1 MTFERD
7 GVHPKRLHRN
17 HQIEIRVLNVTMPSF
32 VRQQDRT
39 VWLVFW
45 PRNRLPGK
53 RLVKRSFLETPWGR
67 HWPSRNQWIELAK
80 PTGDDLTQ
88 KPHGAFGPSQQKHE
102 PLCASLVVRS
112 RPPPSL
118 PRSVVNW
125 IPDAA
130 DRSPNRCETA
140 SNTRPTS
147 KNRATPP
154 TTMPE
159 PSSVGE
165 SGQPQEAAPKE
176 RSGRYRPRTRPVGP
190 PGE

>member
-1 MTFERD
+1 MSWQ
-7 GVHPKRLHRN
+7 HRP
-17 HQIEIRVLNVTMPSF
+17 HRRGALLN
-32 VRQQDRT
+32 
-39 VWLVFW
+39 L
-45 PRNRLPGK
+45 
-53 RLVKRSFLETPWGR
+53 
-67 HWPSRNQWIELAK
+67 IA
-80 PTGDDLTQ
+80 PTILSAPEPQ
-88 KPHGAFGPSQQKHE
+88 KSHGAFGPSQQKHE

-147 KNRATPP
+147 RNRATPP

-159 PSSVGE
+159 PSSVEE
-165 SGQPQEAAPKE
+165 SGQPPEAAPKE
-176 RSGRYRPRTRPVGP
+176 RSGRYRSPNQTRRTARRMSPAIMTTTAGGP
-190 PGE
+190 PAFSGQDTPCRQLLEN

>member
-1 MTFERD
+1 MTGRFRS
-7 GVHPKRLHRN
+7 RFR
-17 HQIEIRVLNVTMPSF
+17 
-32 VRQQDRT
+32 
-39 VWLVFW
+39 
-45 PRNRLPGK
+45 PRNRAPGK
-53 RLVKRSFLETPWGR
+53 RLIKRSFLETPWGR

-88 KPHGAFGPSQQKHE
+88 KPHGAFGPSQQKHD

-118 PRSVVNW
+118 HRSVVNW

-140 SNTRPTS
+140 SNARPTS
-147 KNRATPP
+147 RNRATPP

-165 SGQPQEAAPKE
+165 SGQPPEAAPKE
-176 RSGRYRPRTRPVGP
+176 RSGRYRSPNQTRRTARRMSPAIMTTTAGGTPARSPVRPPLPTVP
-190 PGE
+190 